1 MKNIQGT
8 IYISDFRFLPVLLSS
23 FIEKDFIVSLD
34 GPAPMFDF
42 RSWRTFLHFYPSL
55 YLLQIHLIT
64 ASSILSIESH
74 CFFCFFFLVLA
85 CNIHL
90 KSTVAY
96 QTAVIVSFFFF
107 FFFNANSVL
116 YLQLSILLLFFILVH
131 IWTLICMHTKIRQMC
146 SFEISET
153 FPAFC
158 A

>member
-42 RSWRTFLHFYPSL
+42 RSWWTFLHFYPSL

-64 ASSILSIESH
+64 ASSILTKYWEPPI
-74 CFFCFFFLVLA
+74 FIFFFFSISMQHTFKKHCSLPN
-85 CNIHL
+85 CNHCIL
-90 KSTVAY
+90 
-96 QTAVIVSFFFF
+96 F

-131 IWTLICMHTKIRQMC
+131 IWTLICMYTKIRQMR